1 MEPNEE
7 EQEHI
12 MALEQG
18 EMMLLW
24 QLHRSDMGQAL
35 QITTGPP
42 AVRPSN
48 LKEEDAESRVDKVLA
63 ANLHC
68 LQACVCLPA

>member
-1 MEPNEE
+1 MQCNLTHSAAPAVYLDGKRLRMEPNEE

-12 MALEQG
+12 MAIEQG

-24 QLHRSDMGQAL
+24 QLHRPDIGQAL

-42 AVRPSN
+42 ALRPSI
-48 LKEEDAESRVDKVLA
+48 
-63 ANLHC
+63 
-68 LQACVCLPA
+68 P

>member
-12 MALEQG
+12 MAVEQG

-24 QLHRSDMGQAL
+24 QLHRPDMGQAL
-35 QITTGPP
+35 QITTGSL
-42 AVRPSN
+42 ASN